1 LNPSGGARNRP
12 RNKSV
17 LAQKKNELNKDFA
30 RASKFRPTLCR
41 KKRSPDNVNQ
51 KILLSGRPGCGK
63 TTLIKRLLSHFEEPA
78 GGFYTEEIRARDM
91 RVGFKIVTLDGDEV
105 VFAHV
110 DIEGSVRLGKYRLDL
125 SALEAVGVRAVRE
138 ALRRGRLVVID
149 EIGPMEI
156 RSPVFRDTVNGVLNS
171 KVPLLATIF
180 ARPLPFT
187 DMIKTRHDVSLIEV
201 RPDNRERLVSEVAE
215 VLASGQYS

>member
-1 LNPSGGARNRP
+1 
-12 RNKSV
+12 
-17 LAQKKNELNKDFA
+17 
-30 RASKFRPTLCR
+30 
-41 KKRSPDNVNQ
+41 VNQ

-63 TTLIKRLLSHFEEPA
+63 TTLIKRLASHLAQSA
-78 GGFYTEEIRARDM
+78 GGFYTEEIRGRGT

-110 DIEGSVRLGKYRLDL
+110 EIESSARLGKYRLDL

-138 ALRRGRLVVID
+138 AARKGRLVVID

-156 RSPVFRDTVNGVLNS
+156 RSPVFRDAVNDALDS
-171 KVPLLATIF
+171 EASLLATIF

-187 DMIKTRHDVSLIEV
+187 DAIKSRPDVTLIEV
-201 RPDNRERLVSEVAE
+201 RPDNRDRLVSELEERLRVE
-215 VLASGQYS
+215 GRKQGPRGS